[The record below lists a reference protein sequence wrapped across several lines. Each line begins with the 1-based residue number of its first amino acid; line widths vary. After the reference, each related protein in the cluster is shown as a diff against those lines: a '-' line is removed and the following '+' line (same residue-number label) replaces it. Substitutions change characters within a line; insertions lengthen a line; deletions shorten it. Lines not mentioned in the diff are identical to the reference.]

1 MNIGWKEN
9 LLAGSIAGCSSLAAC
24 HPFDVIRIHA
34 QTNKKNVPLLT
45 LIKDIMFIKNHNT
58 NYNIVKGISSLY
70 KGFWGPFFAQGL
82 YKSIIFSTN
91 SLMGQYCFPN
101 QKPTSFSIFTSGFIA
116 GTVNCIVV
124 SPVELIR
131 TKQIISQSDKN
142 NNNKII
148 KIVKDIIFQSGFR
161 SLYRNITPSIVRDGP
176 GVGFFFLIF
185 NQSKTIM
192 TKNIIL
198 NNKLDSSS
206 LSSTTTFLTKLL
218 SGSLAGVGFWL
229 WALPVDTIKTV
240 MESSSTSS
248 PKMYQTTIQ
257 LLKEGGINR
266 LYRGW
271 RIAIARGIP
280 SAAVTLTTYDYCI
293 EFLTKI

>member
-1 MNIGWKEN
+1 MVVGWKEN
-9 LLAGSIAGCSSLAAC
+9 LIAGSIAGCSSLAVC

-34 QTNKKNVPLLT
+34 QTNKMNVPLLT
-45 LIKDIMFIKNHNT
+45 LINEIMFVNNHNT

-101 QKPTSFSIFTSGFIA
+101 QKPTSFSIFSSGFIA

-131 TKQIISQSDKN
+131 TKQIISQADKN
-142 NNNKII
+142 NSKII
-148 KIVKDIIFQSGFR
+148 TIVKDIIFQSGFR

-176 GVGFFFLIF
+176 GVGLFFLVF
-185 NQSKTIM
+185 NESKTIM
-192 TKNIIL
+192 TKNMIT
-198 NNKLDSSS
+198 NNNPSS
-206 LSSTTTFLTKLL
+206 LSSTTTFLIKLL
-218 SGSLAGVGFWL
+218 SGSFAGIGFWL
-229 WALPVDTIKTV
+229 WAFPVDTVKTV
-240 MESSSTSS
+240 MESSPKSS
-248 PKMYQTTIQ
+248 PKMYQTITQ
-257 LLKEGGINR
+257 LLKEGGISR

-271 RIAIARGIP
+271 GIAIARGIP

-293 EFLTKI
+293 EYLTKT

>member
-34 QTNKKNVPLLT
+34 QTNKKNVPILT
-45 LIKDIMFIKNHNT
+45 LINEIMFINNHNH
-58 NYNIVKGISSLY
+58 NYNIIKGISSLY

-91 SLMGQYCFPN
+91 SLMGQYYFSN
-101 QKPTSFSIFTSGFIA
+101 QKTTSFSIFTCGFVA

-142 NNNKII
+142 NSKILT
-148 KIVKDIIFQSGFR
+148 IVKDIIFQSGFR
-161 SLYRNITPSIVRDGP
+161 SLYRNITPSIIRDGP
-176 GVGFFFLIF
+176 GVGFYFLIF
-185 NQSKTIM
+185 NQSKSII
-192 TKNIIL
+192 TKNIIM
-198 NNKLDSSS
+198 NNKSDLPL
-206 LSSTTTFLTKLL
+206 LSSTTTFLIKLL
-218 SGSLAGVGFWL
+218 SGSFAGISFWL
-229 WALPVDTIKTV
+229 WAFPVDTIKTV
-240 MESSSTSS
+240 MESSSKSS
-248 PKMYQTTIQ
+248 PKMYPTIIQ

-271 RIAIARGIP
+271 SIAIARGIP

-293 EFLTKI
+293 DILNDAT